1 MKKLLNRMKDIGEAV
16 LDEIVEFFLSFGGT
30 GVMLAL
36 TVVLLLLTFFGGL
49 KILESMG
56 AFV

>member
-1 MKKLLNRMKDIGEAV
+1 MKKLSHCIKEIVETV